1 MSSYYKF
8 KKNDKIINHITSY
21 PYYKFSVYF
30 CNSYK
35 SYILRDTCYWDIEVI
50 DDPGNGNYGVQ

>member
-1 MSSYYKF
+1 MEY
-8 KKNDKIINHITSY
+8 IIDANEAQ
-21 PYYKFSVYF
+21 PYDKFSVYF